1 MEAQRP
7 LAHTFLMSKIITPLQ
22 AQHKIE
28 HYCAYQERCHEEVI
42 QKLKSMQLDAE
53 VIDELIVHLISNNFL
68 NESRFAS
75 SFARGKHR
83 IKKWGKIRIT
93 NELKQ
98 RKISNYNIQKALEGL
113 DPDEYLELFHEIA
126 EKHWDAITEVNILK
140 KQKKFCDFMFRKG
153 FETQLVFDKMRDLEK
168 NQSLI

>member
-1 MEAQRP
+1 
-7 LAHTFLMSKIITPLQ
+7 MSKIITPLQ

-42 QKLKSMQLDAE
+42 QKLKTMQLEPE
-53 VIDELIVHLISNNFL
+53 VIDQLMAHLIAQNFL
-68 NESRFAS
+68 NETRFAC

-98 RKISNYNIQKALEGL
+98 RKISTYNINKALQELDAEGYL
-113 DPDEYLELFHEIA
+113 DTFHTVA
-126 EKHWDAITEVNILK
+126 DKHWESINETNPLK

-153 FETQLVFDKMRDLEK
+153 FENQLVYEKMRELESHK
-168 NQSLI
+168 

>member
-1 MEAQRP
+1 
-7 LAHTFLMSKIITPLQ
+7 MSKIITPLQ

-42 QKLKSMQLDAE
+42 QKLKSMLLDAE

-98 RKISNYNIQKALEGL
+98 RKISSYNINKALQELDAEGYL
-113 DPDEYLELFHEIA
+113 DNFHTFA
-126 EKHWDAITEVNILK
+126 DNHWESINETNPLK

-153 FETQLVFDKMRDLEK
+153 FENQLVYEKMKELESHK
-168 NQSLI
+168 